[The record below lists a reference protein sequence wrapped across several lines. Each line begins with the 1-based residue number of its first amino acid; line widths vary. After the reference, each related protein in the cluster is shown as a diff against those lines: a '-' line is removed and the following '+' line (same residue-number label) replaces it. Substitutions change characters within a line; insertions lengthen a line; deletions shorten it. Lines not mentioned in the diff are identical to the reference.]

1 MACWFD
7 LVDRMKNKETLEG
20 LVCSDSSTGSQALPP
35 RNRDQKDDRMGW
47 ETYECFKEKEIAY
60 GL

>member
-1 MACWFD
+1 
-7 LVDRMKNKETLEG
+7 LVDRLFAEQGNA
-20 LVCSDSSTGSQALPP
+20 QALPS

-47 ETYECFKEKEIAY
+47 EAYECFKEKEIAY